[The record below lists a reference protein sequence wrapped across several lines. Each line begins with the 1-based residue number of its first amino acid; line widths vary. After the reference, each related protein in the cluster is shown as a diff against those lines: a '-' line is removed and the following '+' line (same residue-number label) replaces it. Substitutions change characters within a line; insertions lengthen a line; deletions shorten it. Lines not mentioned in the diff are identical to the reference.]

1 MYGKVTEF
9 PVDCMLLYAEVDS
22 RKCDCGHVTMVTI
35 LSSIK
40 LSTECTNITEVE

>member
-9 PVDCMLLYAEVDS
+9 PVDCMLLNAEVDS

-35 LSSIK
+35 
-40 LSTECTNITEVE
+40 